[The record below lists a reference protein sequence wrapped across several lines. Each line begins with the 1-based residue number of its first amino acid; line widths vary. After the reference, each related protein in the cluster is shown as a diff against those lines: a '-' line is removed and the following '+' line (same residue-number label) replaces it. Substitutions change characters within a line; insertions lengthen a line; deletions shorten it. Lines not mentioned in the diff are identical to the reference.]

1 MFNLFHAT
9 LREMKQRDQLIKII
23 IKKVLFGSCFVS
35 PIMFW
40 FPKALQRPAIGDTPS
55 EVFPNDTHILHFHV
69 GHLSFLSR
77 QNGTRKKKSYNINCV
92 ILSFKRHL
100 YKSLRIVAFPKCS
113 MYGIFTYI
121 YPQNYP
127 NVGK

>member
-9 LREMKQRDQLIKII
+9 LKEMKQRDQVIKI

-55 EVFPNDTHILHFHV
+55 EAFPNDTHILHFHV

-77 QNGTRKKKSYNINCV
+77 QNSTRIKNYNINCV
-92 ILSFKRHL
+92 ILSFLRHL

-113 MYGIFTYI
+113 MYGIFTYMKT
-121 YPQNYP
+121 PKTTQFCR
-127 NVGK
+127 